1 MPAKRKD
8 VVNDKQK
15 AAKSAEKA
23 AKGRKSVPGSE
34 AKLGQIDALSQSNT
48 KTAEI
53 ETRLVLRIRDPVLF

>member
-23 AKGRKSVPGSE
+23 AKSRKSVSASE
-34 AKLGQIDALSQSNT
+34 AKLGQIEDLSQSNI
-48 KTAEI
+48 KTEEI
-53 ETRLVLRIRDPVLF
+53 KTR

>member
-8 VVNDKQK
+8 VVNGKQK

-23 AKGRKSVPGSE
+23 AKSRKSVSGSE
-34 AKLGQIDALSQSNT
+34 AKLGQSDALSQSTT

-53 ETRLVLRIRDPVLF
+53 ETK

>member
-15 AAKSAEKA
+15 AAKLAEKA
-23 AKGRKSVPGSE
+23 AKSRESVSGAE

-48 KTAEI
+48 KTAQI
-53 ETRLVLRIRDPVLF
+53 ETK

>member
-15 AAKSAEKA
+15 AAKLAEKA
-23 AKGRKSVPGSE
+23 AKSRKSVGQSE
-34 AKLGQIDALSQSNT
+34 ALSQSNT

-53 ETRLVLRIRDPVLF
+53 ETR